1 LRQAPTRAINYYKN
15 VVIQAKT
22 VLTIFQTSEKNI
34 FTTQFFD
41 MKKFLIL
48 MLTLA
53 VFIELPNEIECLDKF
68 DLFLDQFKPKGLLR
82 AYELYERLIVGM
94 IEKEKQI
101 QIEMR
106 QKADAIRSK
115 AIRDFLVPR
124 AGSTSFMRDFNSR
137 F

>member
-1 LRQAPTRAINYYKN
+1 
-15 VVIQAKT
+15 
-22 VLTIFQTSEKNI
+22 
-34 FTTQFFD
+34 

-106 QKADAIRSK
+106 QKADEIRSK

-124 AGSTSFMRDFNSR
+124 AGSTSFMRDFNGR

>member
-1 LRQAPTRAINYYKN
+1 MRQAPTRAINYYKN